1 MPDIT
6 IDGAFVD
13 ALKDVTYVLH
23 IASPLPSP
31 VSLFD
36 IILYSSGSI
45 GFLTDICQD
54 ADPETGIVRPAVQ
67 GTTSILKSA
76 ANVPSVRRV
85 VITSS
90 IVALIPHD
98 QLSNGDITTVY
109 TRESRVRPLPM
120 GPYQSPVE
128 GYRASKALALDA
140 AEKFQREVKPGF
152 SIVHVMPG
160 YVFGANELVSDAASV
175 SSGSNAIFMSMLGTE
190 ELDPTFG
197 AVVHLDDVSRIHV
210 GALDE
215 EKVPAG
221 ANFITAIP
229 VKFEHTLDIV
239 KRLFPEAVEDGRLP
253 FIGRQT
259 MPLTIDI
266 QATVDAFGPLKGY
279 EEMVKSVVGQ
289 YLRLLANK

>member
-1 MPDIT
+1 M
-6 IDGAFVD
+6 
-13 ALKDVTYVLH
+13 
-23 IASPLPSP
+23 
-31 VSLFD
+31 
-36 IILYSSGSI
+36 
-45 GFLTDICQD
+45 GFLLNICQG
-54 ADPETGIVRPAVQ
+54 ADPENDLIRPAVQ
-67 GTTSILKSA
+67 GTISILKSA

-90 IVALIPHD
+90 IVAVIPHA
-98 QLSNGDITTVY
+98 QFLNGDTTTVY

-120 GPYQSPVE
+120 GPYQNASE

-152 SIVHVMPG
+152 SLVYLMPSC
-160 YVFGANELVSDAASV
+160 VFGVNELVSDAASV
-175 SSGSNAIFMSMLGTE
+175 FSGSNIVLMSMLMGLKEPVSTV
-190 ELDPTFG
+190 G
-197 AVVHLDDVSRIHV
+197 GVVHLDDVSRIHV
-210 GALDE
+210 RALDE

-221 ANFITAIP
+221 ASFIISIP
-229 VKFEHTLDIV
+229 VKFEDTLDIV